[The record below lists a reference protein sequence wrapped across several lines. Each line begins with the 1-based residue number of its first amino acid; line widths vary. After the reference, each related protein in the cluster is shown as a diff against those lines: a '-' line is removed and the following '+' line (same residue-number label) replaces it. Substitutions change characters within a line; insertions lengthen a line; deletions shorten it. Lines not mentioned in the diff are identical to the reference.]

1 MKGKVVLVTGGTS
14 GIGRAT
20 AIAYAREGAKVV
32 VSGRRES
39 EGQETV
45 NLIRKAG
52 GEAVFI
58 QADVAIAADVESLV
72 KRTVETFGGLHI
84 AFNNAGLEE
93 TPTPFEQ
100 QTEENYDKV
109 IDTNVKGMF
118 LSLKHEI
125 PAIIAS
131 GGGAI
136 VNMASAAG
144 LVGLGM
150 GASTYVASKHAVVG
164 FTKALAI
171 EYAQRGVRINAVA
184 PAVIETD
191 MARRFVGEDI
201 NALAGIHPMN
211 RVGQVGEV
219 SEAVL
224 FLSSDKASF
233 ITGMTLAIDGG
244 FTAG

>member
-144 LVGLGM
+144 LVGLGI
-150 GASTYVASKHAVVG
+150 GAST
-164 FTKALAI
+164 
-171 EYAQRGVRINAVA
+171 
-184 PAVIETD
+184 
-191 MARRFVGEDI
+191 
-201 NALAGIHPMN
+201 
-211 RVGQVGEV
+211 
-219 SEAVL
+219 
-224 FLSSDKASF
+224 
-233 ITGMTLAIDGG
+233 
-244 FTAG
+244 